1 MTSPEDASPA
11 GDLVGKG
18 GQGEDVGKVM
28 GQSEEGWGVGASGST
43 GGFETGVE
51 ALTGSPGLTPP
62 LWPAGHA
69 SGLGPHRKKRTT
81 FSRGQL
87 LELERV
93 FAARPYPD
101 IGTRE
106 HLARVTSLPEAKIQ
120 VWFQN
125 RRAKRIKN
133 RKPGSLSPRPEP
145 PQRSCSLQD
154 TIQRSPEPWTLGQP
168 PPSNSTAQCA
178 SVCRHASCPAP
189 GLGPGQG
196 WVGAKAAAPWAPAGS
211 SGPHLSSERAAPQ
224 TSLGILSDLIY
235 ASAIVTNLDHS

>member
-1 MTSPEDASPA
+1 MWAQPWHGCLAPHSAGSMTSPVDASPA

-69 SGLGPHRKKRTT
+69 SGLGPHRRKRTT

-120 VWFQN
+120 V
-125 RRAKRIKN
+125 
-133 RKPGSLSPRPEP
+133 SCDHP
-145 PQRSCSLQD
+145 PQDGGAL
-154 TIQRSPEPWTLGQP
+154 
-168 PPSNSTAQCA
+168 AQ
-178 SVCRHASCPAP
+178 
-189 GLGPGQG
+189 
-196 WVGAKAAAPWAPAGS
+196 
-211 SGPHLSSERAAPQ
+211 
-224 TSLGILSDLIY
+224 
-235 ASAIVTNLDHS
+235 

>member
-1 MTSPEDASPA
+1 
-11 GDLVGKG
+11 
-18 GQGEDVGKVM
+18 M
-28 GQSEEGWGVGASGST
+28 GQSEEGWGAGGSGST
-43 GGFETGVE
+43 GGFGTGVE
-51 ALTGSPGLTPP
+51 ALTGSPGLTSP

-69 SGLGPHRKKRTT
+69 SGLGPHRRKRTT

-101 IGTRE
+101 ISTRE
-106 HLARVTSLPEAKIQ
+106 HLARVTSLPEAKIQILLSLYLVGGDAGTRRGSFFPYQ

-133 RKPGSLSPRPEP
+133 RKPGGLSPRPEP
-145 PQRSCSLQD
+145 PQRSCSLPD

-196 WVGAKAAAPWAPAGS
+196 WVGAKAAAPWAPAGP
-211 SGPHLSSERAAPQ
+211 SGAHLSSERAAPQ